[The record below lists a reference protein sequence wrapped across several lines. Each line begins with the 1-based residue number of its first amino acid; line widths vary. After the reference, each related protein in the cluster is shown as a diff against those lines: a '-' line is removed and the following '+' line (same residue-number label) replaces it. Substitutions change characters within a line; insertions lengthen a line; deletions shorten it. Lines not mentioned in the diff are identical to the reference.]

1 MLVPVYDICVFKED
15 EKSWRKEKTVNTYV
29 EFYTDSTLA
38 HKDCHK
44 SQPASNLP
52 GCTSN
57 KNMPANVKEE
67 KWFTNL

>member
-1 MLVPVYDICVFKED
+1 ME
-15 EKSWRKEKTVNTYV
+15 EGKTVNTYV

-38 HKDCHK
+38 HKDFHK